1 MFIYRYRRAGCALLL
16 AAALLVGCDVSTPAA
31 PTPPNNA
38 APTLPPVEG
47 SPSSYPAPATVAP
60 VEGSPS
66 SYPAPATSAP
76 APAPSAYP
84 APSSQ
89 P

>member
-1 MFIYRYRRAGCALLL
+1 MFIYRYRRAACALLL

-31 PTPPNNA
+31 PTPANNA
-38 APTLPPVEG
+38 APTPVEG

-60 VEGSPS
+60 AQGNPS

-76 APAPSAYP
+76 APPPSAYP